1 MQRELFEV
9 KRERFHLLD
18 PDIYILQG
26 SWPKDYEPDVWLD
39 NEPVV
44 EVTLEDWENTSALE
58 RFTDLDMMRGKKVT
72 MSLRLPPLKNRKK
85 LKIFAVNGDERI
97 LWFSISAADLQK
109 RQGKPFYYIEE
120 EKASPSSQTLKV
132 RGWVAWKEPAVI
144 RVYDE
149 NGKRIPCEIQR
160 NNRVDVAEMFRETQ
174 IDPKCGFYLELS
186 DVKTKVVYL
195 VFRATDTKAVYPVNM
210 QRSMILAR
218 KAGRLL
224 KKGRRYMAS
233 HGVKALLVKT
243 AGKIAGLRKAP
254 VSYDKWLPK
263 HLPTA
268 AQLARQ
274 REMEFAVHPKI
285 SIVVPLYRTPKPYL
299 AQLIQS
305 VKDQTYTN
313 WEICLSDGSGGDSPL
328 KETLQRYQKEDERIR
343 VVFHQE
349 SLKIAENT
357 NAAIEAATG
366 EWIAFADHDDVL
378 TPDAL
383 FCCVKELNEQ
393 PQTEII
399 YSDEDKMSMDG
410 NKFFQPHFKP
420 DYNPDLLCTVNYI
433 CHLLVVKR
441 SVIERAGMMRP
452 EYDGAQ
458 DYDFIF
464 RCVETSQNIRHIP
477 RILYHWRSHESSTSE
492 NPESKLYAFEAGAR
506 AVQAH

>member
-233 HGVKALLVKT
+233 HGVKALMVKT

-274 REMEFAVHPKI
+274 PEMEFAVHPKI
-285 SIVVPLYRTPKPYL
+285 SIGVPLYRTPKP
-299 AQLIQS
+299 
-305 VKDQTYTN
+305 
-313 WEICLSDGSGGDSPL
+313 
-328 KETLQRYQKEDERIR
+328 
-343 VVFHQE
+343 
-349 SLKIAENT
+349 
-357 NAAIEAATG
+357 
-366 EWIAFADHDDVL
+366 
-378 TPDAL
+378 
-383 FCCVKELNEQ
+383 
-393 PQTEII
+393 
-399 YSDEDKMSMDG
+399 
-410 NKFFQPHFKP
+410 
-420 DYNPDLLCTVNYI
+420 
-433 CHLLVVKR
+433 
-441 SVIERAGMMRP
+441 
-452 EYDGAQ
+452 
-458 DYDFIF
+458 
-464 RCVETSQNIRHIP
+464 
-477 RILYHWRSHESSTSE
+477 
-492 NPESKLYAFEAGAR
+492 
-506 AVQAH
+506 